1 MGAIRCAVTKL
12 FNFFTNIS
20 NGLKQYDKLIE
31 FRESELQKNSINYN
45 KNNDSFTRNR
55 FYCDYDFLFT
65 SM

>member
-12 FNFFTNIS
+12 FNFFTNILD
-20 NGLKQYDKLIE
+20 GPRQYDKPSE
-31 FRESELQKNSINYN
+31 CREGELQKNSIIYN